1 MDDNKFIRNG
11 IVTLIINVLS
21 NLQINDVEILE
32 LSDGIELLY
41 VIIKDSNRIKYVFID
56 ENMEFMNG
64 SESVRIIRKME
75 KDNKINKFHIV
86 SLTAFE
92 DDYYKNLILDS
103 GVNSIIPK
111 PCTKYDIS
119 KIFNDYSKI

>member
-1 MDDNKFIRNG
+1 MK
-11 IVTLIINVLS
+11 
-21 NLQINDVEILE
+21 
-32 LSDGIELLY
+32 
-41 VIIKDSNRIKYVFID
+41 
-56 ENMEFMNG
+56 G
-64 SESVRIIRKME
+64 SEAVRIIRKME

-111 PCTKYDIS
+111 PCSKSDLTKIL
-119 KIFNDYSKI
+119 NNYSKISIV